1 MVPAA
6 QLCFAY
12 QDSQGSIQHHQS
24 VRTRFLTTAFPA
36 LWEKGV
42 VANVLTS
49 LSDRTDVVSSDW
61 KNKPR
66 FCLVHHVTGSY
77 LWYSDSLVAA
87 WAQLPHSTWDLC
99 SPIRDWTRVT
109 ALADEFFTT
118 GPRGKPPGAFFKAIN
133 VGGFLVDKAKGP
145 KLKTPSGRPWVK
157 NSSSAVWWWYWVAV
171 HQSQWKTFFEAS
183 VITENSNEFPR
194 MVWIISFSWWF
205 PKASVGADL
214 LIPGQTEWHPNN
226 GPRSHSLTT
235 QNRHFFFLP

>member
-1 MVPAA
+1 MSLQA
-6 QLCFAY
+6 
-12 QDSQGSIQHHQS
+12 S
-24 VRTRFLTTAFPA
+24 VTGLT
-36 LWEKGV
+36 WS
-42 VANVLTS
+42 VLTGRTNPDFA
-49 LSDRTDVVSSDW
+49 LSIMSVGQSHARGPFLKGWVG
-61 KNKPR
+61 
-66 FCLVHHVTGSY
+66 HTGSY